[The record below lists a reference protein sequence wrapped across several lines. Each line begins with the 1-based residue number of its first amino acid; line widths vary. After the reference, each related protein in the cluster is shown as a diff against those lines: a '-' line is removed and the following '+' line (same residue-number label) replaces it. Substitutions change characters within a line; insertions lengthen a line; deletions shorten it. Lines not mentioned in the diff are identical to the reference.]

1 LLDISFWLPFAFAP
15 RLRSALTCRKKGP
28 ARGLAAWS
36 SRHCK
41 STTFCKTPGA
51 LEETVMQAKELIA
64 EVLRNNISIPHGDT
78 PLADLDG
85 WDSLKGVRL
94 VLRLEEIVGR
104 ELSEDDIERLRSVSD
119 VERLLKAA

>member
-1 LLDISFWLPFAFAP
+1 MM
-15 RLRSALTCRKKGP
+15 
-28 ARGLAAWS
+28 
-36 SRHCK
+36 
-41 STTFCKTPGA
+41 
-51 LEETVMQAKELIA
+51 MQATELIA
-64 EVLRNNISIPHGDT
+64 EVLRNNLSIPNGDI

-119 VERLLKAA
+119 VEQLLKAG